1 MWGLGSIC
9 WGLRGGAEMEK
20 LVGVLAGQRVGWT
33 DHQGYSL
40 LLCHVLSIEKSW
52 WRPVLFTIQ
61 KKRSTSSKGEPSS
74 PHDLACHSDPPAKK
88 QRYKHF
94 AHEHYHVSAAEHQA
108 KRIARPSQSFA
119 SASFVAV
126 VVMFILQWKSTHDTV
141 GRNPA
146 NPWRISC
153 YFDSYSL
160 LAVTSPS
167 QLIHNFLQ
175 KLLRQSCEKHLQQ
188 HALFGV
194 TEDRSCHFSIP
205 YERCAFDQLNSLC
218 HRHLRRSLPRNESW
232 NNPGN

>member
-9 WGLRGGAEMEK
+9 WGLRGGGGDGK
-20 LVGVLAGQRVGWT
+20 VGGVLAGQRVGWT

-119 SASFVAV
+119 SASFCCSSGDVYLA
-126 VVMFILQWKSTHDTV
+126 MKIYPWYRRTKSGKPMENIMLFRFLFITC
-141 GRNPA
+141 
-146 NPWRISC
+146 C
-153 YFDSYSL
+153 YFTISTDPQF
-160 LAVTSPS
+160 SPEA
-167 QLIHNFLQ
+167 IET
-175 KLLRQSCEKHLQQ
+175 KLRKASATACPLRCH
-188 HALFGV
+188 G
-194 TEDRSCHFSIP
+194 RS
-205 YERCAFDQLNSLC
+205 
-218 HRHLRRSLPRNESW
+218 
-232 NNPGN
+232 